1 MSETEREG
9 PDFDKAAENVRKW
22 TENAGKKIGEWTK
35 SAGSKTAE
43 GANKAYDWAGENMKF
58 EVDPERID
66 ESLDELGTKLRGLVN
81 TGRYTKVRLK
91 YKGKQI
97 GPDLPMAV
105 VLASEVATAFWAG
118 PLRLVVVNLGIKAII
133 DIELVHEA
141 SNKVREGL
149 DYWQDGESDL
159 AEAKYREALDM
170 KADDTSALYNLGVV
184 LRVTGRK
191 DEARE
196 CFLKAGEDE
205 EHPDGRRAREAL
217 GRMEGK
223 KREPVAD

>member
-1 MSETEREG
+1 MSDTERDA

-22 TENAGKKIGEWTK
+22 TENAGKKIGEWTRT
-35 SAGSKTAE
+35 AGTKTAE
-43 GANKAYDWAGENMKF
+43 GAGKAYEWAGTSVGKF

-66 ESLDELGTKLRGLVN
+66 ESLDELGEKLRGLVN

-149 DYWQDGESDL
+149 EYWQDGESEL

-191 DEARE
+191 DEAKA
-196 CFLKAGEDE
+196 CFLTAAEDE

-217 GRMEGK
+217 GRMETSARK
-223 KREPVAD
+223 ED